1 MNTLLRPQPGEP
13 TIDKV
18 RRAAFGGVVLVAL
31 ALVAWAV
38 STKAGAASV
47 PDVATQSASALAA
60 ATTHQVVYGLTT
72 SGAATTAD
80 ITYKTPTGIEQQQGV
95 DVPLMSAGGG
105 AGITLTQVASGQFL
119 SISGQLKGDAQDITC
134 SITVDGTVVAQNTS
148 SGEFAIASCDAT
160 A

>member
-13 TIDKV
+13 TIDKI
-18 RRAAFGGVVLVAL
+18 RRAAFGCVVLVAL

-38 STKAGAASV
+38 STKAGDASV
-47 PDVATQSASALAA
+47 PDVATQPAA
-60 ATTHQVVYGLTT
+60 AAAATHQVVYGLTT

-95 DVPLMSAGGG
+95 DVPLMSARGG
-105 AGITLTQVASGQFL
+105 AGITLTRVASGEFL

-134 SITVDGTVVAQNTS
+134 TITVDGAVVARNTS